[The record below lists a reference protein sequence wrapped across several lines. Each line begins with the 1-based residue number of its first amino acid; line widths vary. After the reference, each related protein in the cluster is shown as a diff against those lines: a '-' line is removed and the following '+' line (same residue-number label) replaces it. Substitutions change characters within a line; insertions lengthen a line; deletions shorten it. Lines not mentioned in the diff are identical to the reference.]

1 MRTLAVILPSH
12 LEHRLSI
19 ESVLTAAS
27 VEIIKERAMHL
38 EASPYLSEL
47 FPNAPIEQMTSDKVW
62 VYVLQSAEPVFE
74 VEGVALS
81 PTSSSIKSPSSSLRG
96 SSSGLNPYFKARPL
110 PTTTHSPDIVP
121 RTTRAASLR
130 LTNSSTNS
138 PNSSN
143 PLANNPTYHKPV
155 GKPRQSLTKERLQ
168 ETFDGV
174 PGHKR
179 RESIQVASTSAPKI
193 APRLT
198 KAAALRL
205 GIELPKPA
213 PKPAPP
219 TKTNGKTASK
229 TNGGTPNGTPP
240 PELHRRASSVAI
252 APPSIAPRSNRS
264 ATLRTQPKAPP
275 TSFMFHGAN
284 NSSSVSNPSQ
294 SRPSSVQSMRRPA
307 STQPTRPSLHNA
319 FPSTTSTASS
329 LASPASA
336 TSTEAEREIKK
347 PNSIARPP
355 SIAPRTNKSAA
366 LRQAK
371 KEAEE
376 REKERLAAKAGRRRS
391 LMV

>member
-1 MRTLAVILPSH
+1 
-12 LEHRLSI
+12 
-19 ESVLTAAS
+19 
-27 VEIIKERAMHL
+27 MHL

-74 VEGVALS
+74 VEGVVLSPDEEMAEAQISALFASSPIFQEEYGGDEEPLSPGSAEALS

-275 TSFMFHGAN
+275 TSFMCTPFQFILFRHC
-284 NSSSVSNPSQ
+284 
-294 SRPSSVQSMRRPA
+294 
-307 STQPTRPSLHNA
+307 
-319 FPSTTSTASS
+319 
-329 LASPASA
+329 
-336 TSTEAEREIKK
+336 
-347 PNSIARPP
+347 
-355 SIAPRTNKSAA
+355 
-366 LRQAK
+366 
-371 KEAEE
+371 
-376 REKERLAAKAGRRRS
+376 
-391 LMV
+391 

>member
-1 MRTLAVILPSH
+1 MAAAQISALFASSPIFQEEFGGEEEL
-12 LEHRLSI
+12 LS
-19 ESVLTAAS
+19 
-27 VEIIKERAMHL
+27 
-38 EASPYLSEL
+38 PG
-47 FPNAPIEQMTSDKVW
+47 
-62 VYVLQSAEPVFE
+62 SA
-74 VEGVALS
+74 GALS
-81 PTSSSIKSPSSSLRG
+81 QSSSSLKSPSSSLRG

-130 LTNSSTNS
+130 LSTN
-138 PNSSN
+138 PANSSN
-143 PLANNPTYHKPV
+143 PLANKPTYHKPV
-155 GKPRQSLTKERLQ
+155 GKPRESLTKERLQ

-179 RESIQVASTSAPKI
+179 RESIQVASTTAPKF

-219 TKTNGKTASK
+219 PKTNGTKTNGA
-229 TNGGTPNGTPP
+229 TPKGAPP

-252 APPSIAPRSNRS
+252 APPSIAPRLNRS

-275 TSFMFHGAN
+275 TSFMFHAPT

-294 SRPSSVQSMRRPA
+294 SRPSSVQSMRRPS

-329 LASPASA
+329 LASPASV

-347 PNSIARPP
+347 PNSIAKPP

-376 REKERLAAKAGRRRS
+376 REKERLALKAGRRRS